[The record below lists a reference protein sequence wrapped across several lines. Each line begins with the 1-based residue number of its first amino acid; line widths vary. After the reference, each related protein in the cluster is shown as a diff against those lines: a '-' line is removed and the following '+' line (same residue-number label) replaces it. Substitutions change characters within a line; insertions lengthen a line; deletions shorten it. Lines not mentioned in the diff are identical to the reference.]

1 MIIPVRGRVNGYKVV
16 YVSGCV
22 QPFTADTILSCIF
35 PKDEFN
41 TSPANKA
48 TQHPQC
54 KAIRI
59 KQQHTGER
67 IHL

>member
-1 MIIPVRGRVNGYKVV
+1 MIIPVRGRVNGYEVV

-22 QPFTADTILSCIF
+22 QRFTADTILSGIF
-35 PKDEFN
+35 PKDE
-41 TSPANKA
+41 SPANRA

-54 KAIRI
+54 KAM
-59 KQQHTGER
+59 KQQHAGEL